1 MEAGSV
7 AGMEQILSRRLAAV
21 LCADIAG
28 YSALVGA
35 DEAGTV
41 AALKGHQAA
50 VIDVLTRHGGRVVN
64 IAGDGLVAEFA
75 SSVAALEAGLAMQ
88 STMAARN
95 ASVPEGRRMMFRVG
109 INQGDVVHDEEQIY
123 GDGINVAARLQTIAE
138 PGEICV
144 SGKVYDEVRDR
155 TRATFRD
162 LGERKLKNIA
172 RPVRVFEVS
181 PAEARARRAR
191 LPDGV
196 AVEPR
201 RPSVAVLPFDNMG
214 GDSEQEYFADGVV
227 EDIITALS
235 RFKDFA
241 VIARNSSF
249 VYKGRA
255 VDVREV
261 ARELGVRYL
270 LEGSVRRAGT
280 RLRIT
285 AQLID
290 AATGAHLWADKF
302 DGTLEDVFDFQD
314 RITGTVASLVEPTIR
329 WAEIERSRRERP
341 DSIEAYDLYLRALPM
356 HLSQTEAAN
365 AEAIA
370 LLLRAIEFEPHN
382 PTYLVYAGNALLHRS
397 AQGWPAIGAEDHQ
410 RGIALVEQALAHA
423 RDDAVVL
430 SLAAMMLIHNLKDYD
445 RGLELSRRAVTLNP
459 NNLSVMMFAGIAQ
472 LHLGDLDEAI
482 ACSEHAIR
490 LSPAVDG
497 AHWPL
502 TAIAHAH
509 LIRGDHERAIAWAKR
524 SISSNPSYV
533 CTYWML
539 AAANAHLG
547 RLDEAR
553 RHVAALKRLA
563 PETSIARIWA
573 GQPQKL
579 PGRLSAVLDG
589 LRLAGLEEA

>member
-1 MEAGSV
+1 MDQA
-7 AGMEQILSRRLAAV
+7 LSRRLAAV

-35 DEAGTV
+35 DESGAI
-41 AALKGHQAA
+41 AALKGHQTA
-50 VIDVLTRHGGRVVN
+50 VIEVLKRHGGRVVDL
-64 IAGDGLVAEFA
+64 AGDGLVAEFPSTVSA
-75 SSVAALEAGLAMQ
+75 VEAGLAMQ
-88 STMAARN
+88 ALMADRN
-95 ASVPEGRRMMFRVG
+95 ATVPEGKRMMFRVG
-109 INQGDVVHDEEQIY
+109 INQGDVVHDEAHIY
-123 GDGINVAARLQTIAE
+123 GDGINIAARLQTIAE
-138 PGEICV
+138 PGGIYV
-144 SGKVYDEVRDR
+144 SGKVYEEVRDR
-155 TRATFRD
+155 MKAAFHD
-162 LGERKLKNIA
+162 LGERRLKNIA

-181 PAEARARRAR
+181 VGKPQRVR

-196 AVEPR
+196 TVEPR

-214 GDSEQEYFADGVV
+214 GDDEQEYFADGVV

-261 ARELGVRYL
+261 SRELGVRYL
-270 LEGSVRRAGT
+270 LEGSVRRSGN

-314 RITGTVASLVEPTIR
+314 RITATVASIVEPAIR

-341 DSIEAYDLYLRALPM
+341 DSVEAYDLYLRALPM

-370 LLLRAIEFEPHN
+370 LLLKAIELEPNN
-382 PTYLVYAGNALLHRS
+382 PTYLVYAGNAMLHRA
-397 AQGWPAIGAEDHQ
+397 AQGWPAIGDDDHQ
-410 RGIALVEQALAHA
+410 RGIELVERALANA
-423 RDDAVVL
+423 RDDAVIL
-430 SLAAMMLIHNLKDYD
+430 SLCAMMLIHNVKDYD
-445 RGLELSRRAVTLNP
+445 RGLELSRRAVALNP
-459 NNLSVMMFAGIAQ
+459 NNLTVMMFAGIAQ
-472 LHLGDLDEAI
+472 LHLGSLDEAI
-482 ACSEHAIR
+482 AYSEHAIR

-509 LIRGDHERAIAWAKR
+509 VVRGDYEQAIAWAKR
-524 SISSNPSYV
+524 SVSSNPSYV

-547 RLDEAR
+547 RMDEAR
-553 RHVAALKRLA
+553 RHVATLKRLA
-563 PETSIARIWA
+563 PESTISRIWD
-573 GQPQKL
+573 GQPQKDAS
-579 PGRLSAVLDG
+579 RLAAVLEG
-589 LRLAGLEEA
+589 LGMAGLEEK

>member
-1 MEAGSV
+1 MDQV
-7 AGMEQILSRRLAAV
+7 LSRRLAAV

-35 DEAGTV
+35 DESGTI
-41 AALKGHQAA
+41 AALKGHQTA
-50 VIDVLTRHGGRVVN
+50 VAEVLQRFGGRVVDL
-64 IAGDGLVAEFA
+64 AGDGLIAEF
-75 SSVAALEAGLAMQ
+75 SSTVSAVEAGLAMQ
-88 STMAARN
+88 AMMAERN
-95 ASVPEGRRMMFRVG
+95 EPIAEGQRMLFRVG
-109 INQGDVVHDEEQIY
+109 INQGDVIHDDTHIY
-123 GDGINVAARLQTIAE
+123 GDGINIAARLQTIAE
-138 PGEICV
+138 PGQVYV
-144 SGKVYDEVRDR
+144 SGKVHEEVRDR
-155 TRATFRD
+155 MKATFRD
-162 LGERKLKNIA
+162 LGDKRLKNIA

-181 PAEARARRAR
+181 LGPKGKRPR

-196 AVEPR
+196 TVEAR
-201 RPSVAVLPFDNMG
+201 KPSVAVLPFDNMG

-261 ARELGVRYL
+261 SKELGVRYL
-270 LEGSVRRAGT
+270 LEGSVRKSGQ

-314 RITGTVASLVEPTIR
+314 RITATVASIVEPAIR

-341 DSIEAYDLYLRALPM
+341 DSVEGYDLYLRALPLHM
-356 HLSQTEAAN
+356 SQTESAN
-365 AEAIA
+365 AEAVA
-370 LLLRAIEFEPHN
+370 LLQRAVELEPNN
-382 PTYLVYAGNALLHRS
+382 PTYLVYAGNAMLHRW
-397 AQGWPAIGAEDHQ
+397 AQGWPPIGEDDDA
-410 RGIALVEQALAHA
+410 RGIELVERALAHA

-430 SLAAMMLIHNLKDYD
+430 SLASMMLIHNLKDYD
-445 RGLELSRRAVTLNP
+445 RGLELSRRAVALNP
-459 NNLSVMMFAGIAQ
+459 NNLTVIMFAGIVQ

-482 ACSEHAIR
+482 AYCEHAIR

-497 AHWPL
+497 SYWPL
-502 TAIAHAH
+502 TAIAHVH
-509 LIRGDHERAIAWAKR
+509 VIRGNYEEAIGWAKR
-524 SISSNPSYV
+524 SISSNPSFV

-553 RHVAALKRLA
+553 RHVATLKRLA
-563 PETSIARIWA
+563 PESTVQLIWA
-573 GQPQKL
+573 GQPQKET
-579 PGRLSAVLDG
+579 GRLAAVLDG
-589 LRLAGLEEA
+589 LRLAGLEEG

>member
-1 MEAGSV
+1 MDQA
-7 AGMEQILSRRLAAV
+7 LSRRLAAV

-35 DEAGTV
+35 DESGAI
-41 AALKGHQAA
+41 AALKGHQTA
-50 VIDVLTRHGGRVVN
+50 VIEVLKRHGGRVVDL
-64 IAGDGLVAEFA
+64 AGDGLVAEFPSTVSA
-75 SSVAALEAGLAMQ
+75 VEAGLAMQ
-88 STMAARN
+88 ALMADRN
-95 ASVPEGRRMMFRVG
+95 ATVPEGKRMMFRVG
-109 INQGDVVHDEEQIY
+109 INQGDVVHDEAHIY
-123 GDGINVAARLQTIAE
+123 GDGINIAARLQTIAE
-138 PGEICV
+138 PGGIYV
-144 SGKVYDEVRDR
+144 SGKVYEEVRDR
-155 TRATFRD
+155 MKAAFRD
-162 LGERKLKNIA
+162 LGERRLKNIA

-181 PAEARARRAR
+181 VGKPQRVR

-196 AVEPR
+196 TVEPR

-214 GDSEQEYFADGVV
+214 GDDEQEYFADGVV

-261 ARELGVRYL
+261 SRELGVRYL
-270 LEGSVRRAGT
+270 LEGSVRRSGN

-314 RITGTVASLVEPTIR
+314 RITATVASIVEPAIR

-341 DSIEAYDLYLRALPM
+341 DSVEAYDLYLRALPM

-370 LLLRAIEFEPHN
+370 LLLKAIELEPNN
-382 PTYLVYAGNALLHRS
+382 PTYLVYAGNAMLHRA
-397 AQGWPAIGAEDHQ
+397 AQGWPAIGDDDHQ
-410 RGIALVEQALAHA
+410 RGIELVERALANA
-423 RDDAVVL
+423 RDDAVIL
-430 SLAAMMLIHNLKDYD
+430 SLCAMMLIHNVKDYD
-445 RGLELSRRAVTLNP
+445 RGLELSRRAVALNP
-459 NNLSVMMFAGIAQ
+459 NNLTVMMFAGIAQ
-472 LHLGDLDEAI
+472 LHLGSLDEAI
-482 ACSEHAIR
+482 AYSEHAIR

-509 LIRGDHERAIAWAKR
+509 VVRGDYEQAIAWAKR
-524 SISSNPSYV
+524 SVSSNPSYV

-547 RLDEAR
+547 RMDEAR
-553 RHVAALKRLA
+553 RHVATLKRLA
-563 PETSIARIWA
+563 PESTISRIWD
-573 GQPQKL
+573 GQPQKDAS
-579 PGRLSAVLDG
+579 RLAAVLEG
-589 LRLAGLEEA
+589 LRMAGLEEK